1 MKTQIARVLMR
12 IATIIMYFCAF
23 LLEIDGL
30 LPNLFSSWFAAVL
43 PIDPGAD
50 WCGAETFGA
59 WLFGAPAIAFYF
71 TAGLFIGGL
80 SLLVTDRTWWIG
92 WALFLPANLL
102 LAIALIR
109 RISSIVLQPFP
120 GLLGLLDDNVSLV
133 MVGWCILV
141 SAIGLCLK
149 CLHREDILKKPENED
164 Q

>member
-23 LLEIDGL
+23 LLLIDGL

-102 LAIALIR
+102 LATALIR
-109 RISSIVLQPFP
+109 RISSIVLQPYP
-120 GLLGLLDDNVSLV
+120 GLLILPDTFMLSLVGYCLLDS
-133 MVGWCILV
+133 I
-141 SAIGLCLK
+141 IGLVLK
-149 CLHREDILKKPENED
+149 ALHREDILRKPKTEEP
-164 Q
+164 